1 MRCPVCHNLENRV
14 LESRSAD
21 SGQSVRRR
29 RECLKCN
36 HRFTTYER
44 IEVVP
49 IMVVKRNGQRESFDR
64 DKLMQGIRLAC
75 EKTSVQQAELEQLV
89 NDVETELQKQVL
101 REVNSSEIGE
111 LVLVRLRSLNQV
123 AYIRFASVYSQFQ
136 SIEDFLA
143 VLEQI
148 KAVNC

>member
-136 SIEDFLA
+136 SIEDFLV